1 MFLACAIPIAKRQ
14 IRNEL
19 AQQLFLLALGVGG
32 IFLQQVGNCDVRGVI
47 ALGCACG
54 GVLAV
59 RINSERLASI
69 LLMKPSYALGDVVD
83 NPIVAFDHKRA
94 RRIVQVEQSHPRRT
108 RRVPSCRHSPGL
120 RLSQTGIMLAFGF
133 ENMCA
138 RAVAHR

>member
-1 MFLACAIPIAKRQ
+1 MRIPIAKRQ

-59 RINSERLASI
+59 RIDSERLASI

-83 NPIVAFDHKRA
+83 N
-94 RRIVQVEQSHPRRT
+94 
-108 RRVPSCRHSPGL
+108 
-120 RLSQTGIMLAFGF
+120 LS
-133 ENMCA
+133 
-138 RAVAHR
+138 